1 MADTDRQDG
10 TQAPDE
16 ERNDAPE
23 DESNDASSG
32 DGTAEIVSD
41 HAEHDERFEEEL
53 RQYMR
58 HIDAR
63 LSQLADAQAAIV
75 SASRI
80 DDTGSD
86 ADDPASDD
94 GMDDGVLDLVIKD

>member
-1 MADTDRQDG
+1 MADADRQDE
-10 TQAPDE
+10 TQAQDE
-16 ERNDAPE
+16 ERNDATDGE
-23 DESNDASSG
+23 GNDASSG
-32 DGTAEIVSD
+32 DSTA
-41 HAEHDERFEEEL
+41 HDEQFEEEM

-63 LSQLADAQAAIV
+63 LSQLTDAQAAIV

-86 ADDPASDD
+86 ADDSASDD

>member
-1 MADTDRQDG
+1 MADADRQDE
-10 TQAPDE
+10 TQAQDE
-16 ERNDAPE
+16 ERNDATDGE
-23 DESNDASSG
+23 GNDASSG
-32 DGTAEIVSD
+32 DGTA
-41 HAEHDERFEEEL
+41 HDEQFEEEM

-86 ADDPASDD
+86 ADDSASDD

>member
-1 MADTDRQDG
+1 MADTDRQDE

-16 ERNDAPE
+16 ERSDAPE
-23 DESNDASSG
+23 GEGNDASSS
-32 DGTAEIVSD
+32 DSTEEIVSN
-41 HAEHDERFEEEL
+41 HAEHDERFEEEM

-58 HIDAR
+58 HIDTR

-86 ADDPASDD
+86 ADDSASDD
-94 GMDDGVLDLVIKD
+94 GMDDGVLDLIIND

>member
-1 MADTDRQDG
+1 MADADRQDE
-10 TQAPDE
+10 TQAQDE
-16 ERNDAPE
+16 G
-23 DESNDASSG
+23 NDASSG
-32 DGTAEIVSD
+32 DGTEEIVSN
-41 HAEHDERFEEEL
+41 HAAHDEQFEEEM

-63 LSQLADAQAAIV
+63 LSQLTDAQAAIV
-75 SASRI
+75 SSSRI

-86 ADDPASDD
+86 ADDSASDD